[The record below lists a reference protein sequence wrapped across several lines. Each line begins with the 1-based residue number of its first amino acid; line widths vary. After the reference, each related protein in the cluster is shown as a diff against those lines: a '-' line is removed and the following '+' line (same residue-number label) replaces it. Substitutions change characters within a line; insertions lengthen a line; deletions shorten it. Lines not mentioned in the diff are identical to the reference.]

1 MTESPQKLERNLSN
15 RHVQLIAI
23 GGAIGTGLFLGAGK
37 TIHLAGP
44 SLLLVY
50 LIVGIVIFFMMR
62 ALGELLLSNTEF
74 NSFADIASEYIGP
87 WAGFFVG
94 WTYWLCWIVTGMA
107 EITAVATYVSY
118 WFPNFPNWISALLCV
133 LFLVALNSLTVK
145 AFGEIEFWFSIIKIV
160 TILALIVVGIVLILN
175 KFQATSTSTASVSNL
190 WQHGASS
197 RPALKASYSPF
208 KWLYFHSPVSN

>member
-1 MTESPQKLERNLSN
+1 MSEPEQKLERNLSN

-50 LIVGIVIFFMMR
+50 LIVGIVVFFMMR

-74 NSFADIASEYIGP
+74 GSFADIANEYIGP

-107 EITAVATYVSY
+107 EITAVATYV
-118 WFPNFPNWISALLCV
+118 
-133 LFLVALNSLTVK
+133 
-145 AFGEIEFWFSIIKIV
+145 GFWF
-160 TILALIVVGIVLILN
+160 LIFPTGFPLC
-175 KFQATSTSTASVSNL
+175 SV
-190 WQHGASS
+190 
-197 RPALKASYSPF
+197 
-208 KWLYFHSPVSN
+208 